1 MLDTMKIL
9 VTGSS
14 GFLGSWLCRVLAED
28 HEVIAL
34 IRETSDLSKLSDLH
48 KIKIK
53 ILTPELWAN
62 YVFKLNP
69 DVLIL
74 NHWSG
79 VDNESRN
86 DPGQIK
92 NVLAIRTLA
101 DAAVIAGVK
110 RIIGVGSQAELGP
123 VASTISE
130 AQIDNPTTFY
140 GRSKVQTRLAIEDLV
155 KGTEV
160 NFTWMRIFS
169 TYGPLDNGNW

>member
-1 MLDTMKIL
+1 M
-9 VTGSS
+9 
-14 GFLGSWLCRVLAED
+14 GFLHHICED
-28 HEVIAL
+28 HEVFAL
-34 IRETSDLSKLSDLH
+34 VREASDLSKLSDLH
-48 KIKIK
+48 KIKINR
-53 ILTPELWAN
+53 ITPDLWAD
-62 YVFKLNP
+62 YIFKLNP
-69 DVLIL
+69 DILIL

-92 NVLAIRTLA
+92 NVLAIRKLA

-130 AQIDNPTTFY
+130 AQMDNPTTFY

-160 NFTWMRIFS
+160 NFT
-169 TYGPLDNGNW
+169 L